1 MPPEKPT
8 KWSGIATM
16 LGGVLWAMIWYMRLF
31 VDLSDRAARR
41 FHEGKYE
48 WLLSIPCILFMA
60 GLFAFH
66 ARQANRTGQ
75 SGKAGF
81 VLSLVALALMAVGVV
96 FESGLLLLGVLALI
110 LGLTAFGIATMRA
123 KVWPSWSRPLPLLV
137 ALILLLAP
145 VLLFLV
151 GRGTGA
157 REVELTLSS
166 LFGLAWILL
175 GYALWSDKTGQQVT

>member
-8 KWSGIATM
+8 KCSGIATM
-16 LGGVLWAMIWYMRLF
+16 LGGVLWAIIWYMRLF

-48 WLLSIPCILFMA
+48 WLLAIPCIVFIG

-110 LGLTAFGIATMRA
+110 LGLTAFGIATIRA
-123 KVWPSWSRPLPLLV
+123 KIWPGWSRFLPLLIPVVLLV
-137 ALILLLAP
+137 ALLLA
-145 VLLFLV
+145 FLV

-157 REVELTLSS
+157 REVELILSC
-166 LFGLAWILL
+166 LFGLGWILL
-175 GYALWSDKTGQQVT
+175 GYALWSDKTGQRVT

>member
-1 MPPEKPT
+1 MPPAKLT

-16 LGGVLWAMIWYMRLF
+16 LGGVLWGMIWYMRLF
-31 VDLSDRAARR
+31 VDLSGRAARR
-41 FHEGKYE
+41 FHEGEYE

-96 FESGLLLLGVLALI
+96 FESGLLLLGVFALI
-110 LGLTAFGIATMRA
+110 LGLTAFGVATIRA
-123 KVWPSWSRPLPLLV
+123 KVWPRWSRALPLLIPVVLLV
-137 ALILLLAP
+137 ALLLA
-145 VLLFLV
+145 FLV
-151 GRGTGA
+151 GRV
-157 REVELTLSS
+157 REVELILSS
-166 LFGLAWILL
+166 LFGLGWILL
-175 GYALWSDKTGQQVT
+175 GYALWSVKTGQQVT